1 VTNTGEKLFRV
12 FDIELLKR
20 PPAGEPLAP
29 RALPHVTPQWEE
41 KLARSSSV
49 QLAAGEKTTIPAS
62 RYAILLIAIRG
73 TIQLSG
79 TDTNSPAPALQW
91 GEYRFFPAQTRL
103 QLANSANDAA
113 EAILLEL
120 TG

>member
-1 VTNTGEKLFRV
+1 
-12 FDIELLKR
+12 
-20 PPAGEPLAP
+20 
-29 RALPHVTPQWEE
+29 
-41 KLARSSSV
+41 
-49 QLAAGEKTTIPAS
+49 
-62 RYAILLIAIRG
+62 
-73 TIQLSG
+73 
-79 TDTNSPAPALQW
+79 LQW